1 MKKILL
7 AAMFFVA
14 AGSSAF
20 AMDASKVNFRVKSNF
35 ESLFADAKNVKWDAK
50 ENYVKATFQ
59 YDDETLEAFF
69 GADGELIGQSRK
81 VEMKE
86 LPKNAQQ
93 KIKKDFGNYTVTD
106 AIEFVKD
113 GDKSYYVSLEYGA
126 KKRILQVSLFGSIS
140 LYK

>member
-7 AAMFFVA
+7 AAMLFVA

-20 AMDASKVNFRVKSNF
+20 ALDASKVNYRVKSSF

-59 YDDETLEAFF
+59 YADETIEAFF
-69 GADGELIGQSRK
+69 DADGELIGQSRK
-81 VEMKE
+81 VELKT
-86 LPKNAQQ
+86 LPVNAKQ
-93 KIKKDFGNYTVTD
+93 KIKKDFGSYTVTD
-106 AIEFVKD
+106 AIEFEKD
-113 GDKSYYVSLEYGA
+113 GEKSYYVSLEDGA

-140 LYK
+140 IYK